1 MAHEPAAPAR
11 LHVLLSEG
19 ASTSAREAVTILGLK
34 GHVVEI
40 CDPDAH
46 GLARFSRFVRKFH
59 RCPGLA
65 KDPAAF
71 LTFIEKLLA
80 TRRFD
85 VLLPIHEQ
93 GFLLARAQARI
104 KASVGIALP
113 DFETYR
119 TAHSKAGFSRLLD
132 ELGLPQP
139 VTHLAGSASE
149 LRAAAR
155 FPCVVKTAIGTAS
168 RGIWFVHD
176 DQDLIRVLEELSA
189 NDGFADEV
197 LVQDFVAGATEKA
210 QAVFCR
216 GKLLG
221 FHAYRQIAAGAGGGD
236 ARKESVRRPNVR
248 AHVARIGE
256 HLCWHGALSVDYMLP
271 PAEAMPFYVDCNP
284 RLVEPMSAHLA
295 GVDLIDLLLQVSVG
309 ESPPAVADSRAGVRT
324 HLALQALFGCALRGG
339 TRRDIFR
346 ECAQLLARRG
356 VYADSV
362 EELTPVRLDWM
373 SAVPLAMAVIL
384 LGVSPS
390 LAKRLATGGWGAHLL
405 DAHSIRLIEDEHF
418 A

>member
-1 MAHEPAAPAR
+1 
-11 LHVLLSEG
+11 VLLSEG

-46 GLARFSRFVRKFH
+46 SLARFSRFVRKFH

-71 LTFIEKLLA
+71 LAFIEKLLA

-113 DFETYR
+113 DFAMYR
-119 TAHSKAGFSRLLD
+119 TAHSKAGFSRLLG

-149 LRAAAR
+149 LRSAVR

-176 DQDLIRVLEELSA
+176 DRDLIRVLEELGA
-189 NDGFADEV
+189 NDGFADGV

-236 ARKESVRRPNVR
+236 ARKESVLRPNVR

-256 HLCWHGALSVDYMLP
+256 HLRWHGALSVDYMLP
-271 PAEAMPFYVDCNP
+271 AEAMPFYIDCNP

-295 GVDLIDLLLQVSVG
+295 GVDLIELLLQVSVG

-339 TRRDIFR
+339 TRRDVFR

-373 SAVPLAMAVIL
+373 SAVPVAMAVIL